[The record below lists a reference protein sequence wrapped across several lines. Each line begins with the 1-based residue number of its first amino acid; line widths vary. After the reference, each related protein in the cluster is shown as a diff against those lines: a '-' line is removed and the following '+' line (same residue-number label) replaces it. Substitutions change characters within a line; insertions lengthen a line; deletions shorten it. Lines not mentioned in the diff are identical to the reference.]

1 MNADAKTYFD
11 SLPVYCTAALQTA
24 YDKITSGQY
33 SDAGIYRGICKDF
46 DEVGEK
52 HPDRKLFGVW
62 FSAVERGEAERPGRQ
77 LAHDGIPASALAKS
91 MRGLRSPLE
100 KGRSERKLRETVQ
113 TSKADVMIAD
123 AESGKAVQP
132 VITTVMDAETGKI
145 TDVAIDDGAAEATG
159 MESVLDDL
167 GVRPLAAPGE
177 PIVARPFLEAAHKGV
192 QFAPVVDN
200 AEALL
205 DAVCAELNATPMPG
219 QPARVITDNGAAFVA
234 VKTAAGRLLEEN
246 IIQLSREIEH
256 TARET
261 TARMLR
267 EVADEMEGGAV

>member
-1 MNADAKTYFD
+1 MSIDAKAYFD
-11 SLPVYCTAALQTA
+11 SLPTYCTAAVQTA
-24 YDKITSGQY
+24 YDKITSGHY
-33 SDAGIYRGICKDF
+33 SDAGVYRGLCKDF

-77 LAHDGIPASALAKS
+77 LAEDGIPATELVKGA
-91 MRGLRSPLE
+91 RGLRSPQA
-100 KGRSERKLRETVQ
+100 KGKAERKHRETVQ
-113 TSKADVMIAD
+113 ASTADVLVTSA
-123 AESGKAVQP
+123 ATSEAVQP
-132 VITTVMDAETGKI
+132 VITTSMDEETREI
-145 TDVAIDDGAAEATG
+145 TSVAVDDGSAEATG
-159 MESVLDDL
+159 MESVLDGL
-167 GVRPLAAPGE
+167 GVRRPEAPAE
-177 PIVARPFLEAAHKGV
+177 PISARPMDAMFKGV
-192 QFAPVVDN
+192 QFAPVIGN

-205 DAVCAELNATPMPG
+205 DAVAAELDAVPMPG

-234 VKTAAGRLLEEN
+234 MKTAAGRLLEEN

-267 EVADEMEGGAV
+267 EVADELEGGAV

>member
-1 MNADAKTYFD
+1 MSIDAKAYFD
-11 SLPVYCTAALQTA
+11 SLPRFCTAALQTA
-24 YDKITSGQY
+24 YDKITSGHY
-33 SDAGIYRGICKDF
+33 SDDGIYRGLCKDF

-62 FSAVERGEAERPGRQ
+62 FSAVERGEADRPGRQ
-77 LAHDGIPASALAKS
+77 LAEDGIPATELAS
-91 MRGLRSPLE
+91 SVRRPWSPQD
-100 KGRSERKLRETVQ
+100 KGNAERKRRETVRAS
-113 TSKADVMIAD
+113 TADVLVTSA
-123 AESGKAVQP
+123 ATGEAVQP
-132 VITTVMDAETGKI
+132 VVTTVMDEETREI
-145 TDVAIDDGAAEATG
+145 TSVAVDDGSAEATG

-167 GVRPLAAPGE
+167 GVRPMTDPGE
-177 PIVARPFLEAAHKGV
+177 PISARTMEAAFQGV
-192 QFAPVVDN
+192 QFAPVIDN

-205 DAVCAELNATPMPG
+205 DAVAAELNAVPMPG

-234 VKTAAGRLLEEN
+234 MKTAAGRLLEEN

-267 EVADEMEGGAV
+267 EVADELENSSL